1 MPGDLMKVMVVAE
14 TMAPG
19 GMEGLLA
26 RLLPL
31 LQQRGLDV
39 GLAVM
44 KTDMPLA
51 LDLPDQGVPVWNMGH
66 VGSSCRVK
74 LHRRALRRAIGRL
87 HELVLRERPD
97 LILGAG
103 YYPDAVVYLP
113 AHPGRVILGLHG
125 EPPWWGRRWEPRM
138 VAHTLALRR
147 RARNRSYRFIA
158 ISGSVRDAALEM
170 YAVPPPCIRVI
181 HNGIDT
187 SRFTPL
193 ARGETGSGGAAGPVI
208 VQVGNLYPHKGHT
221 TSLRALGRIRRTCPE
236 ARLLLAGEG
245 PARQDLERLRDEL
258 GLGPAVEF
266 LGWRDDVR
274 GLLQGADVY
283 WMPSLREGFGLACVE
298 AMACGLPPVVS
309 SAGGLPEVVEDG
321 VSGMVVPPLADD
333 RLAEATLKL
342 WNGRDLAARMG
353 HAARLRAE
361 QKFSH
366 TVMVDAYMAAF
377 RDLVAGRW
385 PG

>member
-1 MPGDLMKVMVVAE
+1 MPSDAMKVMVVAE

-26 RLLPL
+26 QMLPL
-31 LQQRGLDV
+31 LKDRGLDV

-51 LDLPDQGVPVWNMGH
+51 RDLPEQGVPVWNMGH
-66 VGSSCRVK
+66 RGSSCRVK

-87 HELVLRERPD
+87 HALVLRECPD
-97 LILGAG
+97 LIMGVG

-113 AHPGRVILGLHG
+113 AHPGQVILGLHG
-125 EPPWWGRRWEPRM
+125 EPPWWGRRWQPRM

-147 RARNRSYRFIA
+147 HARSRSYRFIA
-158 ISGSVRDAALEM
+158 ISGSVRDAAVDM
-170 YAVPPPCIRVI
+170 YAVRPSRIRVI

-187 SRFTPL
+187 DRFAPV
-193 ARGETGSGGAAGPVI
+193 ARSHAEVGRAPGPVI
-208 VQVGNLYPHKGHT
+208 VQVGNLYPHKGHA
-221 TSLRALGRIRRTCPE
+221 TSLRALARIRRACPE

-245 PARQDLERLRDEL
+245 PARPDLERLRDEL

-298 AMACGLPPVVS
+298 AMASGLPPVVS

-321 VSGMVVPPLADD
+321 VSGFVVPPRADD
-333 RLAEATLKL
+333 RLAGATLDL
-342 WNGRDLAARMG
+342 WRDRDLAARMG
-353 HAARLRAE
+353 QAARLRAE
-361 QKFSH
+361 EKFSH
-366 TVMVDAYMAAF
+366 AVMVDAYLAAF
-377 RDLVAGRW
+377 HDLVADRW